1 MAAVGAHPR
10 RRKLSLKRKGKMNST
25 SSTGSSNDPM
35 SPGRKDYERKLSPD
49 DVFLNKA
56 TVAAD
61 RMRLNGLQSYV
72 AVAAIDFGTTY
83 SGYAYAFT
91 RDPENIHLMNQR
103 MVGHR
108 SSYGVQQPTVLLLNE
123 RGEFHSF
130 GYEAQE
136 FYHDL
141 DEEESGKWLY
151 FEKFKMELHSRQVTL
166 RVLYMHT
173 AMIAKI
179 VCEW

>member
-1 MAAVGAHPR
+1 MMAAVGAHPR
-10 RRKLSLKRKGKMNST
+10 TGKLSLRKKKSRTRST
-25 SSTGSSNDPM
+25 ESTGSSNDPM
-35 SPGRKDYERKLSPD
+35 SPERNDHERKFNLD
-49 DVFLNKA
+49 DVLLSKA
-56 TVAAD
+56 AVAAD
-61 RMRLNGLQSYV
+61 RLRLNSLQSYV

-108 SSYGVQQPTVLLLNE
+108 SGYGVQQPTVLLLNG

-141 DEEESGKWLY
+141 DEEESGRWLY
-151 FEKFKMELHSRQVTL
+151 FEKFKMELHSRQVKLTWGG
-166 RVLYMHT
+166 T
-173 AMIAKI
+173 ITIAKKKH
-179 VCEW
+179 